1 MVKLQNN
8 NDMKNHNVHTG
19 FLSLGIGLMML
30 SGANTIYAQEA
41 DENAGMAAQ
50 EQTEQPAKKKE
61 AKALPQYEM
70 KEVSGYVYDAATN
83 QPIDGA
89 KVQAYGNN
97 RYSVMTGEDGK
108 YTLKVP
114 VFINSLYVTVPEYND
129 VQVAFDGA
137 TAPAVAL
144 YSSKFN
150 TVYSTNTGITATA
163 KREINNTSAIVVD
176 EEIDTQLSGDLYS
189 INRTG
194 MRGQGVAM
202 FIRGLNSL
210 NINAQP
216 LIVLDGMI
224 IDPQLDRTSIHDGFF
239 NNILAGIDPEDIESV
254 EVLKNATSLYGARGG
269 NGVVLI
275 NTRRGHSMAT
285 KINVSLNAGFEF
297 TPSLTPMMNA
307 SQYRN
312 YVSELIGTT
321 EYGSKNPTASTS
333 IPFLNS
339 NSNYYWYPMYHNEED
354 WSDGLYRTSPTQ
366 NYKVSVQGGDDV
378 AMYNLSLGY
387 TNSQSTAKDNGFD
400 RLNIRFNTDIK
411 LIKDLSTQLDLA
423 YSKLS
428 YNLRDNGWAES
439 YEKKNISSPNVLGL
453 VQAPFLSRYGYY
465 TGDDGKLHL
474 SSVYA
479 GKYVDDDNYPFGYAS
494 RFGNNSALANP
505 YWILENG
512 DGSNKNR
519 QEVTQFNLNIMPKWE
534 INKHLNLTNRFAYQL
549 NRSNEKYYLPEAGIP
564 YFNYEGYGQ
573 VTSMVQSLFSKETS
587 LFEDFRINWS
597 NNYGMHDIIAFGGV
611 RFTSN
616 RFSDSY
622 MSGYNAGNDKMPN
635 MSGALAFRSVEGNQ
649 DAWNNLAYYV
659 YGRWSVKNT
668 YILEGTLSA
677 ETSSRFGHEAE
688 EGIKL
693 FGVQWGIFPSLQ
705 AGWVLSNEK
714 WMQKF
719 RGINNLK
726 LTLGYDESGNDNID
740 YSASRTY
747 FKSSTFLKTATALQ
761 LENIENPAIQ
771 WETTRRWNIGLNGSF
786 LNNRL
791 QAGVDFY
798 ISNTDNLITYKT
810 INYLA
815 GLKGYWCNGG
825 SLRNTGTD
833 FRMNAILINSKDF
846 KWQLGATIGHYKN
859 QLTSLPDGDYT
870 QKIYGAEVLT
880 AVNNPVGL
888 FYGYKT
894 AGVFSTTEEAS
905 YATTAT
911 SDGYLKYPTGITNN
925 PYRNFSAGDVHFID
939 QNGDGIINES
949 DKTVIGNPNPDIYG
963 VIYTNMSYKRW
974 SLDINFKYSL
984 GNDIYNYQRSQ
995 LESLNTFYNQTTAAV
1010 NRWTCEGAQT
1020 DIPRVMSKDSEK
1032 WVDNERFSDRW
1043 IEDGSFIKLKKIR
1056 LSYELPINASWIQG
1070 LTIWGEANNLLTI
1083 TPYTGKDPE
1092 FSCSN
1097 NVLYQGIDAGLLPS
1111 NRSFN
1116 LGVKIN
1122 L

>member
-1 MVKLQNN
+1 
-8 NDMKNHNVHTG
+8 MKNHNVHTG

-41 DENAGMAAQ
+41 DENAGLAAQ
-50 EQTEQPAKKKE
+50 EQTAQPAKRKE
-61 AKALPQYEM
+61 AKPLPQYEM
-70 KEVSGYVYDAATN
+70 KEVSGYVYDAATK

-89 KVQAYGNN
+89 KVQAFGNN

-114 VFINSLYVTVPEYND
+114 VFINSLYVTVPEYNA
-129 VQVAFDGA
+129 VQVSFDGA
-137 TAPAVAL
+137 TAPSVAL
-144 YSSKFN
+144 YSSVFN
-150 TVYSTNTGITATA
+150 SVYSTYTGITASA
-163 KREINNTSAIVVD
+163 KAELRNTSAITVD
-176 EEIDTQLSGDLYS
+176 EEIDTKLSGDVYTV
-189 INRTG
+189 NRTG
-194 MRGQGVAM
+194 MRGQGVTM
-202 FIRGLNSL
+202 LIRGINSL

-216 LIVLDGMI
+216 LIVLDGI
-224 IDPQLDRTSIHDGFF
+224 LIDPQLDRRTIHDGFF

-254 EVLKNATSLYGARGG
+254 EVMKNATSIYGARGG
-269 NGVVLI
+269 NGVVII

-285 KINVSLNAGFEF
+285 KINVSINAGFELM
-297 TPSLTPMMNA
+297 PSVTPMMNA

-312 YVSELIGTT
+312 YASELIGTT
-321 EYGSKNPTASTS
+321 EYGSKHPSANTS

-339 NSNYYWYPMYHNEED
+339 NPDYYWYPMYHNDEN
-354 WSDGLYRTSPTQ
+354 WSDGLYRTAATQ

-387 TNSQSTAKDNGFD
+387 TNSQSTAKKNDFD
-400 RLNIRFNTDIK
+400 RLNIRFNTDIN
-411 LIKDLSTQLDLA
+411 LIKNLSTQLDLA

-428 YNLRDNGWAES
+428 YDLRDNGWAES
-439 YEKKNISSPNVLGL
+439 YDTKNISSPNVLGL
-453 VQAPFLSRYGYY
+453 VQAPFLSRYSYY
-465 TGDDGKLHL
+465 TGDDGHLHQ

-479 GKYVDDDNYPFGYAS
+479 GKYTDDDNNKFDFAS
-494 RFGNNSALANP
+494 RYGNNSALANP
-505 YWILENG
+505 YWILQNG

-519 QEVTQFNLNIMPKWE
+519 QEVTQFILNIMPKWE

-549 NRSNEKYYLPEAGIP
+549 NRSNEKFYLPEAGTP
-564 YFNYEGYGQ
+564 HFNYEGYGD

-587 LFEDFRINWS
+587 VYEDFRINWA
-597 NNYGMHDIIAFGGV
+597 NTYGMHDIAAFGGV

-616 RFSDSY
+616 SFSDSY

-635 MSGALAFRSVEGNQ
+635 MSGS
-649 DAWNNLAYYV
+649 LAYRSITGNEDEWRNLSY
-659 YGRWSVKNT
+659 YLHARWNVKNT
-668 YILEGTLSA
+668 YFLEGTLSA

-688 EGIKL
+688 EGVHL

-726 LTLGYDESGNDNID
+726 LTVGYDESGNDNID

-747 FKSSTFLKTATALQ
+747 FKSHTFLKTATALQ

-786 LNNRL
+786 ANNRL
-791 QAGVDFY
+791 QAGADFY

-810 INYLA
+810 INYMA

-825 SLRNTGTD
+825 SLRNTGVD
-833 FRMNAILINSKDF
+833 FRMNAILVNEKDF
-846 KWQLGATIGHYKN
+846 KWQLGATLGHYKN
-859 QLTSLPDGDYT
+859 QLTSLPEGDYT

-880 AVNNPVGL
+880 AVDNPIGL

-905 YATTAT
+905 HATTAT
-911 SDGYLKYPTGITNN
+911 ADGYLKYPTGITNN

-963 VIYTNMSYKRW
+963 TIYTNLSYKRW
-974 SLDINFKYSL
+974 SLDISFKYSL
-984 GNDIYNYQRSQ
+984 GNDIYNYHRSQ
-995 LESLNTFYNQTTAAV
+995 LESLNTFNNQTTAAV
-1010 NRWTCEGAQT
+1010 NRWTCEGAVT
-1020 DIPRVMSKDSEK
+1020 DMPRVMAKDSEK
-1032 WVDNERFSDRW
+1032 WVNNERFSDRW
-1043 IEDGSFIKLKKIR
+1043 IEDGSYLKLKKVR

-1070 LTIWGEANNLLTI
+1070 LTIWGEANNVFVI
-1083 TPYTGKDPE
+1083 TPYTGTDPE

-1116 LGVKIN
+1116 LGVKLN